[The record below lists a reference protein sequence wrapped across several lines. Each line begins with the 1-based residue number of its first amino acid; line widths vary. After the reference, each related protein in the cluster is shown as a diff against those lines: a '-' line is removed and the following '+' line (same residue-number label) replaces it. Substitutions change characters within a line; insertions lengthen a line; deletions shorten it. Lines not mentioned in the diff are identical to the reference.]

1 MMWVR
6 LTRFDQYWKIEV
18 RPWAPGPMHSKRS
31 LDCLD
36 AWHAFAT
43 EMEQIELEKFYAGD
57 RSLINSDDWPM
68 PNGQT

>member
-1 MMWVR
+1 M
-6 LTRFDQYWKIEV
+6 TRFDQYWKIEG
-18 RPWAPGPMHSKRS
+18 RPAAPGPIRPKQS
-31 LDCLD
+31 LD
-36 AWHAFAT
+36 AWHQLAT